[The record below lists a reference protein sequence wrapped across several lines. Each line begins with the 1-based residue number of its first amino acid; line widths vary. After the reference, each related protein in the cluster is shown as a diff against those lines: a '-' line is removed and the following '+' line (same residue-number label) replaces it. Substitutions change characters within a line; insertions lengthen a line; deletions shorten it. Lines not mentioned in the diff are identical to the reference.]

1 VLAQTVPVEEILILD
16 DCSTDNFKEVVQG
29 FTDPRIKVLA
39 FDENRGMQEAMNQ
52 MAFRANGD
60 FFVALSADDTL
71 APTYVEKC
79 LAKFTENQWLEFV
92 ASQTDFIDEKG
103 EPYADLAPVL
113 LDPEGAARPARSGC
127 RRYLPGNVYFG
138 AGMYRT
144 KVLSEVG
151 GWEKKY
157 KVISDYQLY
166 LKLIHRGEN
175 LGVVEEPLTH
185 TRIHG
190 KNDSL
195 LDQKRAKELP
205 WLYHYAK
212 APSSVST

>member
-1 VLAQTVPVEEILILD
+1 VPVEEILILD

-79 LAKFTENQWLEFV
+79 LAKFSENQWLEFV

-103 EPYADLAPVL
+103 EPYADQSHPFFSIPKAT
-113 LDPEGAARPARSGC
+113 ARPARSGC
-127 RRYLPGNVYFG
+127 RRYLPGMSTSAPACTG
-138 AGMYRT
+138 PRCSRRWAAGRRSTRSSRT
-144 KVLSEVG
+144 
-151 GWEKKY
+151 
-157 KVISDYQLY
+157 
-166 LKLIHRGEN
+166 
-175 LGVVEEPLTH
+175 T
-185 TRIHG
+185 
-190 KNDSL
+190 
-195 LDQKRAKELP
+195 
-205 WLYHYAK
+205 
-212 APSSVST
+212 SSI